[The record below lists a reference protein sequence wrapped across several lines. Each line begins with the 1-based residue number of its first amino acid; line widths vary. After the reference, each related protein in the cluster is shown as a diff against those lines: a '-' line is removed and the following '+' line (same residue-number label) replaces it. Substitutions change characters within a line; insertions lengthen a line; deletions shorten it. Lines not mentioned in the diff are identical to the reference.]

1 MHAFKHFS
9 IVAAIGLVQAC
20 EGGGES
26 LAQTSQT
33 PAGQNATIVMP
44 QESQLRF
51 VINYVITPS
60 SPVSPNGGILV
71 SPITGQLKI
80 GTKEIA
86 RVELLL
92 FGSYRQELTRTNS
105 EPKAPAQQ
113 RYFFKAPETFVPGVY
128 PCGTGRYLSEVRVT
142 DVTGFTLSK
151 TFELCPGV
159 AFETS
164 ASAP

>member
-1 MHAFKHFS
+1 M
-9 IVAAIGLVQAC
+9 
-20 EGGGES
+20 
-26 LAQTSQT
+26 
-33 PAGQNATIVMP
+33 
-44 QESQLRF
+44 
-51 VINYVITPS
+51 INYVLTPGS
-60 SPVSPNGGILV
+60 AVSPNSCILV

-86 RVELLL
+86 KVELLL
-92 FGSYRQELTRTNS
+92 FGSDRQELTRTNS
-105 EPKAPAQQ
+105 EPKAPVQQ
-113 RYFFKAPETFVPGVY
+113 RYFFKAPENFVPGLY

-151 TFELCPGV
+151 KFELCPGV